1 MGDIMYSFDLEYNR
15 ICNNVLTNGTMIKN
29 ERTGKNCLTYFGD
42 MMKFDLS
49 TGYFPLITTKKVLFT
64 PIVAEL
70 IGFLRGYDN
79 AKQFRELNCN
89 IWNAN
94 ANESKHWVENKNRKG
109 HDDLGRIYG
118 VQARDWQTPTNDHID
133 QLKNVVDKLLNNIDD
148 RRLIVNHWNP
158 GELDM
163 MALPPCHMTY
173 IFGLNGDTLNL
184 SMLQRS
190 CDLPLGIP
198 FNIASYALL
207 LNLIAK
213 ITNKKVGV
221 FTHFMWNI
229 HVYEDQIELLRQQ
242 MLRQPYENACKLL
255 INDDIK
261 SLHDIDTWVTP
272 NDFYVTNY
280 RHHPFIKYPFSE

>member
-64 PIVAEL
+64 PICSEL
-70 IGFLRGYDN
+70 LGFMRGYDN
-79 AKQFRELNCN
+79 AKQFRELGCN
-89 IWNAN
+89 IWDAN
-94 ANESKHWVENKNRKG
+94 ANESIHWLQNPNRIG
-109 HDDLGRIYG
+109 NDDLGRIYG
-118 VQARDWQTPTNDHID
+118 VQARDWEAPNGNHVD
-133 QLKNVVDKLLNNIDD
+133 QLKNVVDKLTQGIDD

-158 GELDM
+158 GELDKM
-163 MALPPCHMTY
+163 SLPPCHMTY
-173 IFGLNGDTLNL
+173 IFGLNGDKIDLC
-184 SMLQRS
+184 MLQRS

-207 LNLIAK
+207 LHLIAR

-229 HVYEDQIELLRQQ
+229 HVYEDQIELLKTQ
-242 MLRQPYENACKLL
+242 MARDPKPNECKLIL
-255 INDDIK
+255 SDNIK
-261 SLHDIDTWVTP
+261 TLADIDSWVTP
-272 NDFYVTNY
+272 SDMQIINY
-280 RHHPFIKYPFSE
+280 SHHPFIKYPFSA